1 MKLKHILYIL
11 CAIPFLW
18 GCNDEDD
25 INEIFASGPW
35 YVVNYFTKADW
46 NKRNGE
52 PVYKLDTSEGQETLK
67 VVQRFTFTF
76 SDDGTFQGTMQS
88 ATFEGNWSAD
98 GKDRSIHLTVKGA
111 PNISSRLNKEL
122 IETLKNVVYY
132 QGDSNVLMLG
142 PSDKRSYIQF
152 RHN

>member
-35 YVVNYFTKADW
+35 YVVNYFIKADW

-67 VVQRFTFTF
+67 VVQRFTLTF

>member
-52 PVYKLDTSEGQETLK
+52 PIYKLDTSEGQETLVLTK
-67 VVQRFTFTF
+67 DPCKAPLSKGIGVPTARTVP
-76 SDDGTFQGTMQS
+76 S
-88 ATFEGNWSAD
+88 ASW
-98 GKDRSIHLTVKGA
+98 
-111 PNISSRLNKEL
+111 
-122 IETLKNVVYY
+122 
-132 QGDSNVLMLG
+132 
-142 PSDKRSYIQF
+142 
-152 RHN
+152 

>member
-25 INEIFASGPW
+25 ITEIFASGPW

-52 PVYKLDTSEGQETLK
+52 PIYKLDTSEGQETLK
-67 VVQRFTFTF
+67 VVQRFTLTF

-88 ATFEGNWSAD
+88 ATF
-98 GKDRSIHLTVKGA
+98 
-111 PNISSRLNKEL
+111 
-122 IETLKNVVYY
+122 
-132 QGDSNVLMLG
+132 
-142 PSDKRSYIQF
+142 
-152 RHN
+152 

>member
-18 GCNDEDD
+18 GCTDEDD

-67 VVQRFTFTF
+67 VVQRFTLTF

-98 GKDRSIHLTVKGA
+98 GKDRSIHLTGKGA

>member
-67 VVQRFTFTF
+67 VVQRFTLTF

-122 IETLKNVVYY
+122 LETLKNVVYY

>member
-1 MKLKHILYIL
+1 MKLKNIICIL
-11 CAIPFLW
+11 CTLPFLW
-18 GCNDEDD
+18 GCNEEDD
-25 INEIFASGPW
+25 IHEIFASGPW

-52 PVYKLDTSEGQETLK
+52 PVYKLDTSEGQEALK
-67 VVQRFTFTF
+67 VVQLFTLTF
-76 SDDGTFQGTMQS
+76 SDDGTFKGTMQN
-88 ATFEGNWSAD
+88 ATFEGTWSAD
-98 GKDRSIHLTVKGA
+98 GKDRSFHLFIKGS
-111 PNISSRLNKEL
+111 PNTSSRLNKVL
-122 IETLKNVVYY
+122 IETLKNAAYY